1 LSEAVSSSRI
11 ISCEGGDGGVDDGLG
26 DGLGLRQLL
35 RGSSSLRDLNLSW
48 TGLTQGAVDR
58 LAGCVPSELS
68 KLNLSGCRDTLTDDH
83 VSDIV
88 LRCPSLLEFVVSDA
102 VLLTDMSVGQVCA
115 GLKLLRSFSASRCY
129 KILPV
134 SYLAFADHPRLEN
147 LQVFGCLRSEAL
159 AELKE
164 RLGPRIAVN
173 EFMFSA
179 VARPTVGT
187 KRTSLWGIQ
196 VRETVRP

>member
-1 LSEAVSSSRI
+1 MP
-11 ISCEGGDGGVDDGLG
+11 DGLQSNTN
-26 DGLGLRQLL
+26 QLL
-35 RGSSSLRDLNLSW
+35 VDL
-48 TGLTQGAVDR
+48 
-58 LAGCVPSELS
+58 
-68 KLNLSGCRDTLTDDH
+68 LNKSIFNGML
-83 VSDIV
+83 
-88 LRCPSLLEFVVSDA
+88 
-102 VLLTDMSVGQVCA
+102 
-115 GLKLLRSFSASRCY
+115 SASRCY

-134 SYLAFADHPRLEN
+134 SYLAFADHPRLES

-164 RLGPRIAVN
+164 RLAPIAVN

-196 VRETVRP
+196 VRENVRP

>member
-1 LSEAVSSSRI
+1 
-11 ISCEGGDGGVDDGLG
+11 
-26 DGLGLRQLL
+26 
-35 RGSSSLRDLNLSW
+35 
-48 TGLTQGAVDR
+48 
-58 LAGCVPSELS
+58 
-68 KLNLSGCRDTLTDDH
+68 
-83 VSDIV
+83 
-88 LRCPSLLEFVVSDA
+88 
-102 VLLTDMSVGQVCA
+102 M
-115 GLKLLRSFSASRCY
+115 
-129 KILPV
+129 

-196 VRETVRP
+196 VREMVRP